1 MEKVTLILGS
11 QSKPRKAI
19 LEEEGFEFSICVAE
33 GDEYFDE
40 NLPYAEN
47 LKNISR
53 AKADEVMGKTNSYG
67 HRVIVCADQ
76 MINFEGKMYG
86 KPKSMDEAR
95 ATIKSFLGKN
105 VKACVGNT
113 IFEVN
118 NGKIIR
124 EICTV
129 DEAVLE
135 VESVSDEELE
145 NYLEN
150 GNPFNK
156 CGGINVK
163 QTPFVRLVEGK
174 MSTARGITVELLKDF
189 MKA

>member
-33 GDEYFDE
+33 GDEY
-40 NLPYAEN
+40 YAEN

-53 AKADEVMGKTNSYG
+53 AKADEVMGKTDSYG

>member
-150 GNPFNK
+150 GNPLPNLFNFNEQELRADQRF
-156 CGGINVK
+156 I
-163 QTPFVRLVEGK
+163 VEHL
-174 MSTARGITVELLKDF
+174 IPDWVQ
-189 MKA
+189 